1 MTYLSIKQQGS
12 VLVITLVILLIITLI
27 SVTNLTSASNQT
39 RIINNVQQAN
49 QTFNAAESAMSQAL
63 FSMVQTAKTNS
74 NMKAM
79 EVAVIGQTPTKISVT
94 DLKKNHMA
102 VTLTYTA
109 NSVNGLRSGI
119 SLDASNSDNMIR
131 NINFTI
137 ESNAIIANSGI
148 TSTIVRGFVYE

>member
-1 MTYLSIKQQGS
+1 MTYLSTKEQGS

-39 RIINNVQQAN
+39 RIINNAQQAN
-49 QTFNAAESAMSQAL
+49 QTFNAAEAAMSQAL
-63 FSMVQTAKTNS
+63 FSMVQTAKANS
-74 NMKAM
+74 DMKAM
-79 EVAVIGQTPTKISVT
+79 QAAVTGKTPTKISVT

-137 ESNAIIANSGI
+137 ESNATIANSGI